1 MKITSVNTDDF
12 VNQSTMRILPF
23 LFCFLLSFCLSAQTQ
38 PKLKTLPWDSASVPR
53 ERLVDFTHLDLKVSF
68 QPAFGVV
75 DGEVLHTFKPLRK
88 SVDSLILDGPGIRI
102 KEMTL
107 DGEAQRY
114 SQRDDQIFVKFSKPL
129 DSGNEHKLRIR
140 YSATPRKGIYFVGW
154 NDATNRSRKQIWT
167 QGQGIDNRH
176 WIPMF
181 DNMNDKIC
189 TDIQIRMDP
198 KYKVLS
204 NGDLI
209 SSTALAG
216 PGSDLVWHYRMTKP
230 HAPYL
235 IMLGVGDYA
244 VEQRKSKSGVPL
256 NLWYYPDQ
264 ADRVE
269 PTYRYSVEMFDFFE
283 KEIGVPYPWSSYAQI
298 PVQEFMY
305 GAMENTTATIYG
317 DFFYVDE
324 RAYLDKKYVGV
335 NAHELAHQWFGDMVT
350 AISPTHHWLQESFA
364 THYNMMYEGEVF
376 GKDHFDLAR
385 RNAQNAAFSASSRD
399 GFPVASSQGGS
410 TRWYPKGAVILE
422 MLKYVVGREDFNRAI
437 RWYLERNAYGNVDSH
452 DLLRAFHEVTGQS
465 LDWFWEQ
472 WLYRGGEPS
481 YVVSAVSSDSSTT
494 FNVAQMQIKEPY
506 IGLFKMPIWFE
517 VWFTDRTVA
526 RELVWVD
533 QEKQIVQIRHPQ
545 GKKVAYTLFDPD
557 NRVMKQVS
565 FTKPSSQLFS
575 QVRFATHL
583 LDRIDAMVAL
593 NAWTWDMKR
602 PIFSEIAA
610 KGKTIKERTL
620 AMEFLKDDAA
630 SRKIL
635 KQSLSD
641 KHYLVRQSAIQLIDS
656 LSADEISPATKLL
669 QDSSYVT
676 VNEALRK
683 LLKSD
688 PKNTETYL
696 LLSGEVFGDNAR
708 NIRFT
713 WLKAAI
719 KAGKKEFEAELLDLC
734 SPSFEFNTRKTAFS
748 LAKELNVADKSLVWN
763 AFEAAKS
770 TMFKLNSSGIG
781 ILTWL
786 YKDHPEL
793 RGEVEKWLATL
804 GDSEWEKKIA
814 ERVRS
819 GK

>member
-1 MKITSVNTDDF
+1 VRS
-12 VNQSTMRILPF
+12 L
-23 LFCFLLSFCLSAQTQ
+23 FLLFFLGVFTSAFNAQSQQ

-53 ERLVDFTHLDLKVSF
+53 ERLVDFTHLDLRVSF
-68 QPAFGVV
+68 QPAFGIV
-75 DGEVLHTFKPLRK
+75 DGEVIHTFKPLRK
-88 SVDSLILDGPGIRI
+88 TVDSVILDGPGIRI
-102 KEMTL
+102 KELSL
-107 DGEAQRY
+107 DGEAQTFHVH
-114 SQRDDQIFVKFSKPL
+114 DDQIHIRFKKPL
-129 DSGNEHKLRIR
+129 NEGNEHKLRIR
-140 YSATPRKGIYFVGW
+140 YNATPRKGIYFIGW
-154 NDATNRSRKQIWT
+154 NDGTNRARKQIWT
-167 QGQGIDNRH
+167 QGQGVDNRH

-181 DNMNDKIC
+181 DNMNDKVT
-189 TDIQIRMDP
+189 TDIQVRMDA

-204 NGDLI
+204 NGDLV
-209 SSTALAG
+209 SSTALGA
-216 PGSDLVWHYRMTKP
+216 PGSELIWHYRMTNP

-235 IMLGVGDYA
+235 IMLGIGDYA
-244 VEQRKSKSGVPL
+244 IEQRKSKSGVPL

-264 ADRVE
+264 ANRVK

-283 KEIGVPYPWSSYAQI
+283 NEIGVPYPWKTYAQI
-298 PVQEFMY
+298 PVQDFMY

-364 THYNMMYEGEVF
+364 THYNMIYEGEVF
-376 GKDHFDLAR
+376 GKDYFDLAR
-385 RNAQNAAFSASSRD
+385 RNAQNSALSASSRD

-437 RWYLERNAYGNVDSH
+437 RWYLNRNAYGNVDSH

-517 VWFTDRTVA
+517 VWFTDGTAA
-526 RELVWVD
+526 REMVWI
-533 QEKQIVQIRHPQ
+533 EKDRQTVEIAHPK

-557 NRVMKQVS
+557 NRVMKQAS
-565 FTKPSSQLFS
+565 FTKPSVQLIAQARS
-575 QVRFATHL
+575 AQHL
-583 LDRIDAMVAL
+583 LDRIDAMVGL
-593 NAWTWDMKR
+593 NASTWDIKR
-602 PIFSEIAA
+602 PVFTEIASA
-610 KGKTIKERTL
+610 GKSVKERTL
-620 AMEFLKDDAA
+620 ALEFLKDDAA

-635 KQSLSD
+635 KQSLAD

-656 LSADEISPATKLL
+656 LRADELAAATKLL
-669 QDSSYVT
+669 NDSSYVT
-676 VNEALRK
+676 VNEALKK

-688 PKNTETYL
+688 SKNTENYL
-696 LLSGEVFGDNAR
+696 LNSASVFGDNAR

-719 KAGKKEFEAELLDLC
+719 KAGKKEFEAELIDLC

-748 LAKELNVADKSLVWN
+748 LAKELNVANKELVLH

-770 TMFKLNSSGIG
+770 TMFKLNGSGIG
-781 ILTWL
+781 NLIWM
-786 YKDHPEL
+786 YQDHPEL
-793 RGEVEKWLATL
+793 RTEIEKWLATL
-804 GDSEWEKKIA
+804 GDADWEKKIA